1 MRFVW
6 CRLNPIRESE
16 PEALFAGYV
25 FQRCLGYRQHGAL
38 TGVTPRTY
46 LHTDNRSDLLNL
58 TSGRFWLQPKLYSVL
73 PIAWLYLSAS
83 N

>member
-1 MRFVW
+1 MLKNGRHKAFGTTGTTVRFVW

-25 FQRCLGYRQHGAL
+25 FQRCLGYRLYGAL

-46 LHTDNRSDLLNL
+46 LHTDNRLI
-58 TSGRFWLQPKLYSVL
+58 Y
-73 PIAWLYLSAS
+73 
-83 N
+83 